1 MPNVETIAFG
11 KKSNSAIVYKKV
23 TELLPDQEV
32 FSRAASLTI
41 VCRGTKRV
49 TSYDGD
55 FFEIREGEAV
65 FLPPD
70 LYMISDLLPVKGG
83 GDFESYLFFF
93 PDTIIEE
100 FLTTKKIRLSSG
112 EPADI
117 FRLHYGTGLKLYAE
131 NLKPLF
137 QSVSPRTED
146 LLRIKLLEALQ
157 IASSSD
163 KTGTFFDWL
172 FQVTQNK
179 HRDLKTFMEK
189 NFDKRLSIEDYSI
202 LTGRSISSFQ
212 RDFKKIY
219 GLSPK
224 KWLTIQR
231 MKKAKELLEN
241 GGASVTDVA
250 LSIGYENISHFIR
263 AFQEQYEVTPG
274 EFLKKEIRVR

>member
-1 MPNVETIAFG
+1 
-11 KKSNSAIVYKKV
+11 
-23 TELLPDQEV
+23 
-32 FSRAASLTI
+32 
-41 VCRGTKRV
+41 
-49 TSYDGD
+49 
-55 FFEIREGEAV
+55 
-65 FLPPD
+65 
-70 LYMISDLLPVKGG
+70 
-83 GDFESYLFFF
+83 
-93 PDTIIEE
+93 
-100 FLTTKKIRLSSG
+100 
-112 EPADI
+112 
-117 FRLHYGTGLKLYAE
+117 
-131 NLKPLF
+131 
-137 QSVSPRTED
+137 
-146 LLRIKLLEALQ
+146 
-157 IASSSD
+157 
-163 KTGTFFDWL
+163 
-172 FQVTQNK
+172 
-179 HRDLKTFMEK
+179 MEK